1 MKKIKLFEILKN
13 FDIKD
18 FSEFQSYLDSSFLN
32 ERKNLTGFYKTIISK
47 KNLILSGSHNEII
60 ELLRKQFKYT
70 YKTISHY
77 LSYLCKAVVRY
88 YNIKAMQSDEIINN
102 IMLNEYLLKIG
113 NMSVLSYNIGLT
125 DKLISETKTF
135 DEMQYLYSHLH
146 NDIKITYL
154 LSCGNFWKKSNSDLR
169 EKLYLESAEDL
180 MLFNIQTNVIYFA
193 NLVSKNISSGNE
205 NSINY
210 YFDIQGLFEIY
221 ENFLIKSPNEKKKI
235 NFMFYKLLFN
245 TFSNLMDERHFQKY
259 KKYFVQNASFLD
271 ISILQ
276 IHYNFLINYCSVK
289 IRTENSSNYILQS
302 FELERI
308 YIDNDYYKNESCRFL
323 STSLFQNYVIDCFGY
338 KMYDEILNFV
348 ERNAIKLN
356 PDDTNYMVNF
366 AMAHYYFGTCD
377 FKSALKCINNNK
389 PVSNIYKYHLM
400 CLELKIY
407 FEITFSKHKFQ
418 SDIDAKISDN
428 IIDITSKSLKA
439 DSYLTGIDRERMLKM
454 IRYYKKIYLLAGKLG
469 IDENVIDELEFI
481 RIKIEEDE
489 EFTMKKW
496 LLDKTDNI
504 LGEYRR
510 TNYPKD
516 YKSGKINDGT
526 GF

>member
-13 FDIKD
+13 FDIRD
-18 FSEFQSYLDSSFLN
+18 FSEFQSFLDSPFLN
-32 ERKNLTGFYKTIISK
+32 ERKNLSGFYITIISNK
-47 KNLILSGSHNEII
+47 HLIITDRHNEIL
-60 ELLRKQFKYT
+60 ELLKNKFKYSS
-70 YKTISHY
+70 KTIFHY
-77 LSYLCKAVVRY
+77 LSYLCKAIVRY
-88 YNIKAMQSDEIINN
+88 YNVKAMQSDEIINN
-102 IMLNEYLLKIG
+102 IILNEYLLKIG
-113 NMSVLSYNIGLT
+113 NLHVLLDNIRVT
-125 DKLISETKTF
+125 NKLLLKTNTV
-135 DEMQYLYSHLH
+135 DERHYLYSHLH

-210 YFDIQGLFEIY
+210 YFDIQGLFKIY
-221 ENFLIKSPNEKKKI
+221 ENFIIKSPNEKKKI

-245 TFSNLMDERHFQKY
+245 TFSNLMDERHFRKY

-356 PDDTNYMVNF
+356 PDDTDYMVNF
-366 AMAHYYFGTCD
+366 AMAHYYFGTGN
-377 FKSALKCINNNK
+377 FNSALKCINNNK

-454 IRYYKKIYLLAGKLG
+454 IRYYKKIYLLTGKPG
-469 IDENVIDELEFI
+469 IDENAIDELEFI
-481 RIKIEEDE
+481 RNKIEKDE

-496 LLDKTDNI
+496 ILDKTDDI
-504 LGEYRR
+504 LGEYKRE
-510 TNYPKD
+510 NDSKD
-516 YKSGKINDGT
+516 YESGKINEGT
-526 GF
+526 GL